1 MSAQIEYLGFTSQPK
16 TRHYTLRVRLG
27 AGDPHDVRLAIPN
40 EAFLSRRLR
49 YQDAP
54 EICFLIV
61 QREIVACNG
70 GLPAAELAVTDAD
83 LASYREAH
91 APKSTQRRPKP
102 A

>member
-1 MSAQIEYLGFTSQPK
+1 MSAQIEYLGFTSQAA
-16 TRHYTLRVRLG
+16 TRQYTLRVRLG
-27 AGDPHDVRLAIPN
+27 AGEPHDVRLAIPN
-40 EAFLSRRLR
+40 EVFLARRLR

-70 GLPAAELAVTDAD
+70 GLPSPELTVTDAD

-91 APKSTQRRPKP
+91 APKPSQRRPKP